1 MGRAKAPRQNVSPG
15 SDLLFDGASP
25 EQNSALFTKRQ
36 TQIVRQAAR
45 LFMEKGY
52 AQTTMRQISRA
63 TGIDLGTL
71 YYFIENK
78 ENILFLVFELVNRRE
93 FEMFESP
100 QIRDCDDPLEQLR
113 IVIHE
118 LCRYAYDYGKELLL
132 LYRETKVLSRR
143 LLKIVLSRESRF
155 VTYFE
160 EILRKGVAR
169 GVFHVPNISFTAN
182 MIAYEIGMYPIRG
195 WNLEKQTR
203 EEFTALMEQH
213 ILRSVA
219 VVPGQ
224 GSPSSRGA
232 EASRP
237 PRRG

>member
-1 MGRAKAPRQNVSPG
+1 M
-15 SDLLFDGASP
+15 D
-25 EQNSALFTKRQ
+25 
-36 TQIVRQAAR
+36 
-45 LFMEKGY
+45 KGY
-52 AQTTMRQISRA
+52 AQTTMRQISHA

-78 ENILFLVFELVNRRE
+78 ENILFLVFDFVHRRE
-93 FEMFESP
+93 VEMFESP
-100 QIRDCDDPLEQLR
+100 RIRDCDDPLEQLR
-113 IVIHE
+113 LVIHE

-143 LLKIVLSRESRF
+143 LLKVVLSRESRF
-155 VTYFE
+155 VWYFE
-160 EILRKGVAR
+160 EILRKGVER

-195 WNLEKQTR
+195 WNLEEQSR

-219 VVPGQ
+219 VDPGER
-224 GSPSSRGA
+224 SPVSRRTAGG
-232 EASRP
+232 RP
-237 PRRG
+237 QRRE